1 MNIVGIVIA
10 VLFIITISNFVF
22 KKFNI
27 LIDQTNIS
35 SHKSFINGHKT
46 IPLSGGFVFFL
57 ILVFFLPENY
67 QYFTILIFFIFLTGL
82 LSDLDILHSPFFR
95 IIFQIIIIVVYL
107 FLFDNFVSSIRVD
120 FFDNLLNIFFIK
132 LFFTS
137 FCILVLINGTNF
149 IDGVNTLA
157 VGYFILVASNVLYLT
172 EVIGLDLDILLVS
185 TCLTSLVVIYIFNF
199 FGKIY
204 LGDGGAYLISFVVG
218 VILIKFSNDNYLV
231 SPYYI
236 VALLWYP
243 AYENLFSII
252 RKKILKKPPSTPDNE
267 HLHQLIYL
275 YLNKSFNIN
284 KNLSNPL
291 SGLLVCLYNL
301 FYFFFILGHF
311 KYYHTTILVYSI
323 LFNVLFYNFL
333 YFLLKK
339 KLIHNKNNG

>member
-1 MNIVGIVIA
+1 MNIVGTVVA
-10 VLFIITISNFVF
+10 ALFIITISNFVF

-35 SHKSFINGHKT
+35 NHKSFINGHKT
-46 IPLSGGFVFFL
+46 TPLLGGVVFFL

-82 LSDLDILHSPFFR
+82 LSDLDILHSPFYR
-95 IIFQIIIIVVYL
+95 IIFQTIVIVVYL
-107 FLFDNFVSSIRVD
+107 FLFDNFVLSIRVD

-137 FCILVLINGTNF
+137 FCILILINGTNF
-149 IDGVNTLA
+149 IDGVNTLVA
-157 VGYFILVASNVLYLT
+157 GYFILVVSNVIYLT
-172 EVIGLDLDILLVS
+172 DVNNLNLDILLVS
-185 TCLTSLVVIYIFNF
+185 TCLTCLVAIYIFNF

-204 LGDGGAYLISFVVG
+204 LGDGGAYLISFVIG
-218 VILIKFSNDNYLV
+218 VTLIKFFNDNYLV

-252 RKKILKKPPSTPDNE
+252 RKKILKKTPSTPDNE

-275 YLNKSFNIN
+275 YLSRSFNID
-284 KNLSNPL
+284 KNFSNTL
-291 SGLLVCLYNL
+291 SGILVCLYNL
-301 FYFFFILGHF
+301 FYFLTIFDNFS
-311 KYYHTTILVYSI
+311 HTETLVYSI
-323 LFNVLFYNFL
+323 IFNVLFYNLL
-333 YFLLKK
+333 YFSLRK
-339 KLIHNKNNG
+339 KLFNNK

>member
-1 MNIVGIVIA
+1 M
-10 VLFIITISNFVF
+10 
-22 KKFNI
+22 
-27 LIDQTNIS
+27 
-35 SHKSFINGHKT
+35 
-46 IPLSGGFVFFL
+46 GGFVFFL

-95 IIFQIIIIVVYL
+95 IIFQTIIIVVYL
-107 FLFDNFVSSIRVD
+107 FLFDNFVSSIRVE

-149 IDGVNTLA
+149 IDGVNTLV

-172 EVIGLDLDILLVS
+172 EVKNLDLDILLVS
-185 TCLTSLVVIYIFNF
+185 TCLTCLVVIYIFNF

-204 LGDGGAYLISFVVG
+204 LGDGGAYLISFVAG
-218 VILIKFSNDNYLV
+218 VTLIKFSNDNYLV

-323 LFNVLFYNFL
+323 LFNVLFYSFL
-333 YFLLKK
+333 YFLLRK
-339 KLIHNKNNG
+339 KLFKNK